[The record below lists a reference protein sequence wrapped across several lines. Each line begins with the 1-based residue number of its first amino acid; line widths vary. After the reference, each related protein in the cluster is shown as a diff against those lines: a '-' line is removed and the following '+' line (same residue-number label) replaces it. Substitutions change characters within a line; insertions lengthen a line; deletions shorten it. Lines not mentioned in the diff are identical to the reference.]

1 MILFDEILLVVLRV
15 VEIKFSIVKNNKTVI
30 IIVFK
35 LICYILRK
43 YNRTLKISMILHK
56 EEDKKEDKEEDK

>member
-1 MILFDEILLVVLRV
+1 MILFYEILLVVLRV

-56 EEDKKEDKEEDK
+56 EENKEEDKEEDK